1 MNYVLVFENQK
12 ITLYANKKTT
22 PSRDGYMITQIKRS
36 FSLFATIS
44 FLQFASEFIEQSK
57 YFFWEIQNNF
67 IFFSGSV
74 HKNYLGTFS
83 KYYKISQLIHT

>member
-1 MNYVLVFENQK
+1 MNYVLAFENQK

-44 FLQFASEFIEQSK
+44 FFAVCFRTWLGGYLRPPQRRRFPCFMLQCTDDRGRAGIDTK
-57 YFFWEIQNNF
+57 YE
-67 IFFSGSV
+67 G
-74 HKNYLGTFS
+74 L
-83 KYYKISQLIHT
+83 

>member
-36 FSLFATIS
+36 FSLFATIFS
-44 FLQFASEFIEQSK
+44 YNL
-57 YFFWEIQNNF
+57 NF
-67 IFFSGSV
+67 PHRCSLRGDT
-74 HKNYLGTFS
+74 GRRCTFS
-83 KYYKISQLIHT
+83 T

>member
-1 MNYVLVFENQK
+1 MMNYVLVFENQK

-36 FSLFATIS
+36 FSLFVTIS
-44 FLQFASEFIEQSK
+44 FFLQFASEFIEQSK

-74 HKNYLGTFS
+74 HKNYLGIFS
-83 KYYKISQLIHT
+83 KCP

>member
-1 MNYVLVFENQK
+1 MMNYVLAFENQK

-44 FLQFASEFIEQSK
+44 FFA
-57 YFFWEIQNNF
+57 
-67 IFFSGSV
+67 GSV
-74 HKNYLGTFS
+74 HKNYLGIFS
-83 KYYKISQLIHT
+83 K

>member
-1 MNYVLVFENQK
+1 MMNYVLVFENQK

-44 FLQFASEFIEQSK
+44 FFCSLLQNSWSK
-57 YFFWEIQNNF
+57 VNTFFGRYKIILYFFQDRC
-67 IFFSGSV
+67 
-74 HKNYLGTFS
+74 T
-83 KYYKISQLIHT
+83 KII

>member
-1 MNYVLVFENQK
+1 MMNYVLVFENQK

-44 FLQFASEFIEQSK
+44 FFAVCFRIHRAK
-57 YFFWEIQNNF
+57 YILF
-67 IFFSGSV
+67 
-74 HKNYLGTFS
+74 LGDT
-83 KYYKISQLIHT
+83 K

>member
-1 MNYVLVFENQK
+1 MMNYVLVFENQK

-22 PSRDGYMITQIKRS
+22 PSRDGYLQ
-36 FSLFATIS
+36 LFH

>member
-1 MNYVLVFENQK
+1 MNYVLAFENQK

-44 FLQFASEFIEQSK
+44 FFAVCFRIHK
-57 YFFWEIQNNF
+57 CKVNTFFGE
-67 IFFSGSV
+67 
-74 HKNYLGTFS
+74 
-83 KYYKISQLIHT
+83 YKIILYFLQDRCTKII

>member
-1 MNYVLVFENQK
+1 MMNYVLAFENQK

-44 FLQFASEFIEQSK
+44 FASEFIVQSK
-57 YFFWEIQNNF
+57 YFFWGIQNNF
-67 IFFSGSV
+67 IFFAGSV
-74 HKNYLGTFS
+74 HKNYL
-83 KYYKISQLIHT
+83 L

>member
-1 MNYVLVFENQK
+1 MNYVLAFENQK

-44 FLQFASEFIEQSK
+44 FFAVCFRIHHNL
-57 YFFWEIQNNF
+57 FFYKNHPIKNVRFCWISINF
-67 IFFSGSV
+67 SI
-74 HKNYLGTFS
+74 
-83 KYYKISQLIHT
+83 

>member
-36 FSLFATIS
+36 FSIDKTIT
-44 FLQFASEFIEQSK
+44 
-57 YFFWEIQNNF
+57 
-67 IFFSGSV
+67 FFS
-74 HKNYLGTFS
+74 
-83 KYYKISQLIHT
+83 LIL

>member
-1 MNYVLVFENQK
+1 MMNYVLAFENQK

-44 FLQFASEFIEQSK
+44 FFAVCFIVQSK
-57 YFFWEIQNNF
+57 YFFWGIQNNF
-67 IFFSGSV
+67 IFFAGSV
-74 HKNYLGTFS
+74 HKNYL
-83 KYYKISQLIHT
+83 L